1 MLRVGVRSEGA
12 CSFGSQTPID
22 PHAHMQVRKQFEAV
36 VPKRN
41 LFKRLLAGMA
51 LIIDSKYR
59 FCLNCGRHDT
69 PEV

>member
-1 MLRVGVRSEGA
+1 
-12 CSFGSQTPID
+12 
-22 PHAHMQVRKQFEAV
+22 MQVRKQFEAV